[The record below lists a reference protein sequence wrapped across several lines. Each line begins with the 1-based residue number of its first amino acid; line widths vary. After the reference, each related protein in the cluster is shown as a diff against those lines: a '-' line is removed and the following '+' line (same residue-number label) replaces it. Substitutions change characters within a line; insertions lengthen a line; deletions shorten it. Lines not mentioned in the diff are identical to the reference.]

1 MFKKGQL
8 ATTNSGYS
16 MGGGGTESLIHN
28 GIES

>member
-16 MGGGGTESLIHN
+16 MGGGTESLIHN